1 VATHELKYHFL
12 CYALSTGA
20 KQVFGVGL
28 PELMLRAGA
37 LLTPL
42 LLALQVWNSA
52 RSLCRNTTAGLVA
65 LLFVFV
71 GSNITPAAAEFGPG
85 AGMLFNAAPSMEGA
99 IYLSRP
105 SPAGMLLFVS
115 LAPLIGRYLARGEGL
130 LTTCLL
136 AGVLS
141 GMKGS
146 IAPVLV
152 AGLALDA
159 LVRMLLRH
167 STARRALIQL
177 ALVALCC
184 SVFMV
189 WLALGGD
196 NFAGA
201 MFRFAPL
208 TVVEN
213 SGMYMRVLTLE
224 GWVRDSEPRWLVWA
238 MLPWWVALEF
248 GPPLLAGVLR
258 VWRGRA
264 RELEHL
270 WLWGVLLAGIAL
282 AFGLGAPAN
291 NQLFFLHPGQL
302 GLAML
307 AAGVIAAPLSFERRG
322 DRWRA
327 LGWLLLAAP
336 WLCGG
341 VLRLAKSLK
350 DEADARAI
358 AATSFGP
365 ELEALGW
372 IREHTEKDAL
382 VVAHSSML
390 YVSALA
396 ERRCFHESLLFVPET
411 SMMRWKMTDRGW
423 KLRILGWPD
432 MDPDRLRERVVA
444 GEPGARAELARRTGG
459 ASAVY
464 LLFEP
469 GAEPPPE
476 TLEAH
481 SERVFANAGFH
492 VWREKR

>member
-1 VATHELKYHFL
+1 
-12 CYALSTGA
+12 
-20 KQVFGVGL
+20 
-28 PELMLRAGA
+28 
-37 LLTPL
+37 
-42 LLALQVWNSA
+42 
-52 RSLCRNTTAGLVA
+52 
-65 LLFVFV
+65 
-71 GSNITPAAAEFGPG
+71 
-85 AGMLFNAAPSMEGA
+85 MLFNAAPSMEGA
-99 IYLSRP
+99 IFLSRP

-115 LAPLIGRYLARGEGL
+115 LAPLVGRYLARGEGL
-130 LTTCLL
+130 LTTSLL
-136 AGVLS
+136 ASALS

-159 LVRMLLRH
+159 LVRVILRH
-167 STARRALIQL
+167 PAARRALIQL
-177 ALVALCC
+177 AVLTLCC

-208 TVVEN
+208 TVVES
-213 SGMYMRVLTLE
+213 SGIYMRVTTLE
-224 GWVRDSEPRWLVWA
+224 GWVRDSEPGWLVWA
-238 MLPWWVALEF
+238 ILPWWVALEF

-258 VWRGRA
+258 LWRERA

-307 AAGVIAAPLSFERRG
+307 AAGVIAAPLRFERPG

-327 LGWLLLAAP
+327 AGWLLLAAP

-341 VLRLAKSLK
+341 GVRLVKSLK
-350 DEADARAI
+350 DESEARAI

-365 ELEALGW
+365 ELEALRW
-372 IREHTEKDAL
+372 IREHTERDAL
-382 VVAHSSML
+382 IVAHSSQL
-390 YVSALA
+390 YVSAIA

-411 SMMRWKMTDRGW
+411 SMMRWKMTERGW
-423 KLRILGWPD
+423 RLRIPGWPD
-432 MDPDRLRERVVA
+432 LDPDRMRERLVA
-444 GEPGARAELARRTGG
+444 GEPDAKAELVRRTGG
-459 ASAVY
+459 PSAVY

-469 GAEPPPE
+469 GSEPPPE
-476 TLEAH
+476 QLQSH

-492 VWREKR
+492 VWRVKD